1 MILMEATTDMKL
13 SQPKSARTINTAR
26 VLASLRTTPGL
37 SKADLARD
45 LGLNKVSTGEIVD
58 DLISQGLVKET
69 GKVEST
75 NGRRPTSLA
84 IVPDAKYVLSVDIGS
99 RNTTVA
105 LCNLLSEPKHF
116 ERIPTNKNVKKVE
129 EFIVDIIKS
138 CIRVVRLA
146 DQEKIIGAGVSIGG
160 VVSADGRTI
169 VSCPYLPWR
178 NIPIAEAFEQLLKL
192 NTVARNST
200 YALVDAERY
209 ASYKTDLLQSDEPII
224 YIEWGNNVSMA
235 LVCEDRVFGSA
246 NNFAHLKVAPTGLC
260 SCGQIGCLEANVSAW
275 ALSGNRDMHLKDL
288 WDRVDDSTLTAM
300 ANAITMARQITG
312 SDKVVISGE
321 GATIT
326 DACLKAL
333 QQKLPATKIERSNLG
348 EKANLMAAAEIAL
361 DKWVYMTTLL
371 EKVKNWL

>member
-1 MILMEATTDMKL
+1 MTEMKL

-26 VLASLRTTPGL
+26 VLGILRTTPGL
-37 SKADLARD
+37 SKADIARE

-58 DLISQGLVKET
+58 DLIGQGLVKET
-69 GKVEST
+69 GKVESS

-99 RNTTVA
+99 RYTTVS

-116 ERIPTNKNVKKVE
+116 ERIPTNTEVKKVE
-129 EFIVDIIKS
+129 EFIVEIIKS

-146 DQEKIIGAGVSIGG
+146 DQDRMIGAGVSVGG
-160 VVSADGRTI
+160 VVSSDGRTI
-169 VSCPYLPWR
+169 INCPYLPWKD
-178 NIPIAEAFEQLLKL
+178 IPIAEAFEQLLKIRTL
-192 NTVARNST
+192 ARNST

-209 ASYKTDLLQSDEPII
+209 ASFNTDLLQSEEPII
-224 YIEWGNNVSMA
+224 YIEWGNSVSMA
-235 LVCEDRVFGSA
+235 LVSEDRVFGSA

-260 SCGQIGCLEANVSAW
+260 SCGQTGCLEANVSAW

-288 WDRVDDSTLTAM
+288 WDRVDDNALNAM
-300 ANAITMARQITG
+300 TNAITMARQITG

-326 DACLKAL
+326 DSCLNAL
-333 QQKLPATKIERSNLG
+333 RKKLPNMKIERSNLG
-348 EKANLMAAAEIAL
+348 ERANMMAAAEIAL
-361 DKWVYMTTLL
+361 DSWVYRTTLL
-371 EKVKNWL
+371 EKVKSWL

>member
-1 MILMEATTDMKL
+1 MTDMKL

-26 VLASLRTTPGL
+26 VLAGLRTTPGL
-37 SKADLARD
+37 SKADLSRD
-45 LGLNKVSTGEIVD
+45 LDLNKVSTGEIVD
-58 DLISQGLVKET
+58 ELIREGLVRET
-69 GKVEST
+69 GKVESS

-84 IVPDAKYVLSVDIGS
+84 LVPDAKYVLSVDIGS

-105 LCNLLSEPKHF
+105 LCNMLSEPKHF
-116 ERIPTNKNVKKVE
+116 ERIPTNTGVKKVE

-146 DQEKIIGAGVSIGG
+146 DQSRIVGAGITIGG
-160 VVSADGRTI
+160 VVSSDGRTI

-192 NTVARNST
+192 NAVARNST

-209 ASYKTDLLQSDEPII
+209 ASSGTDLLQSDQPII
-224 YIEWGNNVSMA
+224 YIEWGNSVSMA
-235 LVCEDRVFGSA
+235 LVCEDRVFGAGNS
-246 NNFAHLKVAPTGLC
+246 FAHLKASPTGLC
-260 SCGQIGCLEANVSAW
+260 HCGQIGCLEANVSAW
-275 ALSGNRDMHLKDL
+275 ALSGNGDMHLKDL
-288 WDRVDDSTLTAM
+288 WERVDDSTLTAM

-312 SDKVVISGE
+312 STKVVISGE

-326 DACLKAL
+326 DGCLGML
-333 QQKLPATKIERSNLG
+333 RRKLPDMAIERSNLG
-348 EKANLMAAAEIAL
+348 EKANMMAAAEVAL

>member
-1 MILMEATTDMKL
+1 MTDMKL

-26 VLASLRTTPGL
+26 VLGSLRTTPGL
-37 SKADLARD
+37 SKADIARE

-69 GKVEST
+69 GKVESS

-116 ERIPTNKNVKKVE
+116 ERIPTNTNVKKVE
-129 EFIVDIIKS
+129 EFIVEIIKS

-146 DQEKIIGAGVSIGG
+146 DQDKIIGAGVSVGG
-160 VVSADGRTI
+160 VVSADGGTI
-169 VSCPYLPWR
+169 ISCPYLPWK
-178 NIPIAEAFEQLLKL
+178 NIPIAEAFEQLLKIR
-192 NTVARNST
+192 TIARNST

-209 ASYKTDLLQSDEPII
+209 ASFNTDLLQSEEPII
-224 YIEWGNNVSMA
+224 YIEWGNSVSMA

-246 NNFAHLKVAPTGLC
+246 NRFAHLKVAQTGLC

-275 ALSGNRDMHLKDL
+275 ALSGNTDMHLKDL
-288 WDRVDDSTLTAM
+288 WGRVDENVLRSM
-300 ANAITMARQITG
+300 ANGIDMARQITG
-312 SDKVVISGE
+312 SNKVVISGE

-326 DACLKAL
+326 DSCLKKL
-333 QQKLPATKIERSNLG
+333 QSLCPDMKVERSNLG
-348 EKANLMAAAEIAL
+348 EKANIMAAAEVAL

-371 EKVKNWL
+371 EKVKDWL